1 MKNRGCQITGDFLV
15 ASQPDWLQ
23 VTKSVSFH
31 LWERKID
38 IFEMEKIK
46 WIKHQKYWKGPR
58 IFLKRPSEKVI
69 ITKNSAKL

>member
-46 WIKHQKYWKGPR
+46 
-58 IFLKRPSEKVI
+58 
-69 ITKNSAKL
+69 